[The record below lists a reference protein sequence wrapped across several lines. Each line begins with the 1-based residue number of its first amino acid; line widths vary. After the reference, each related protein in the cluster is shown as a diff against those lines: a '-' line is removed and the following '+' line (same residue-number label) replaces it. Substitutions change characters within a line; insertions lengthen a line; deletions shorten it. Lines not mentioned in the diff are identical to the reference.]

1 MRELSFKD
9 QLAQRVEKGDQ
20 GVLVSQV
27 ESSGWAA
34 LAGLSAGDV
43 IKRIEDKN
51 IVSLEAFR
59 QAIDEIKQAKPRQ
72 VVLFVQRGVHTRFKE
87 IEPNWE

>member
-1 MRELSFKD
+1 MIKACSCHRL
-9 QLAQRVEKGDQ
+9 RVPVGP
-20 GVLVSQV
+20 
-27 ESSGWAA
+27 
-34 LAGLSAGDV
+34 
-43 IKRIEDKN
+43 RIEDKN